1 MKIKIEIDENVADTE
16 LVIRC
21 SQLNDEVVAMQK
33 ALSEVFDQKKQLVF
47 YKAEKE
53 YYIPP
58 KEILFFETD
67 GNGISAHT
75 IDNVFHV
82 KYKLYELEDILPGC
96 FMRVSKSTILN
107 LNEVYA
113 VTKNMTAA
121 SVIEFRGTHKQVF
134 VSRNYY
140 KALISRLDE
149 KR

>member
-1 MKIKIEIDENVADTE
+1 MKIKIEINENVADTE